1 MAAADLIPWK
11 PGQSGNPGGRPKGLQ
26 RATRE
31 LVGDD
36 GISLAKFWVAMMEN
50 AKVPWNTRMAAS
62 MALAERG
69 WGKAASLPEVRTD
82 DPLELNEVELAIGG
96 FVDDLARKREA
107 KAARPAKVGSV
118 ANGSTNGAAP
128 AEG

>member
-1 MAAADLIPWK
+1 MASADTRFA

-50 AKVPWNTRMAAS
+50 GEVPWNTRMAAS

-82 DPLELNEVELAIGG
+82 DPLELNDVDRAIDG
-96 FVDDLARKREA
+96 FVDELTRRREA
-107 KAARPAKVGSV
+107 KATRPAKNGSV
-118 ANGSTNGAAP
+118 ATGGSNGAAP
-128 AEG
+128 A

>member
-1 MAAADLIPWK
+1 MPLAPAWK

-36 GISLAKFWVAMMEN
+36 GIALAKFWQAVMKN
-50 AKVPWNTRMAAS
+50 ARVPWATRMAAS

-69 WGKAASLPEVRTD
+69 WGKAASLPEVKTD
-82 DPLELNEVELAIGG
+82 DPLELDVSESAIGRIVDELAS
-96 FVDDLARKREA
+96 RREVSA
-107 KAARPAKVGSV
+107 PCPA
-118 ANGSTNGAAP
+118 ANGKMATDSKNGAAS
-128 AEG
+128 AGG